1 MKTMQAN
8 LLLLLAALIWGSAFV
23 AQSIGADLV
32 EPFTYLAARSVL
44 GTLVLIPLV
53 LYRRKKA
60 AAPWNWKPLLLGGLC
75 CGAALCA
82 ASGAQQIGMTLD
94 ASTSKAGFLTTL
106 YVPMVPVISLLL
118 FRKKTSAHI
127 WISVGL
133 AVAGLA
139 LLSGLSGGFSAGE
152 AMLLVCAL
160 LFAVHILVVDHFA
173 PKTDPVALSMLQFA
187 ACAVFSAVIALM
199 TEQTGWEAMW
209 EAKWSIAYAGVLS
222 SGVAFTLQVVAQKH
236 TNPTVASLLMSMESV
251 FSCIC
256 GWIILHDALNGLELV
271 GCGLMFAAVILA
283 QLPDRKSRAVSAVEA
298 EAESR

>member
-1 MKTMQAN
+1 MKTMYAN

-53 LYRRKKA
+53 IYRRKKA
-60 AAPWNWKPLLLGGLC
+60 AEPWDWKPLIIGGIC

-82 ASGAQQIGMTLD
+82 ASGAQQMGMTLD

-106 YVPMVPVISLLL
+106 YVPMVPVISLIL
-118 FRKKTSAHI
+118 FRKRTNLQI
-127 WISVGL
+127 WISIVL

-139 LLSGLSGGFSAGE
+139 LLSGLGGGFTAGE
-152 AMLLVCAL
+152 AMLLLCAL
-160 LFAVHILVVDHFA
+160 LFAGHILVVDHFA
-173 PKTDPVALSMLQFA
+173 AKTDPVALSMMQFA
-187 ACAVFSAVIALM
+187 VCAVFAAVIALL
-199 TEQTGWEAMW
+199 TEETGWNAMW
-209 EAKWSIAYAGVLS
+209 QAKWSIAYAGILS

-256 GWIILHDALNGLELV
+256 GWIILSDALTSMELV
-271 GCGLMFAAVILA
+271 GCGLMFAAIILA
-283 QLPDRKSRAVSAVEA
+283 QLPQRKKQA
-298 EAESR
+298 